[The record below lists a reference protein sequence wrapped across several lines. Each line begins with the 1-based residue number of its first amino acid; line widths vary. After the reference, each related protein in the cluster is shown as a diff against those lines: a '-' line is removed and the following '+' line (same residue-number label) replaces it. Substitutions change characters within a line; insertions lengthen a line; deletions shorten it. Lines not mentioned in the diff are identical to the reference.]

1 MGPLGAAPAVW
12 VSYRASVRRFLPPSS
27 FSTLDPLR
35 LETPAPRPGTHW
47 VAHLEAWRAVLVLSV
62 VAVAVLVLFVA
73 ARTLARRSVNDLETG
88 DRERLMLGALSC
100 VFYLG
105 LLALIGEMISG
116 DYDGSGS
123 PGLTVSIICIG
134 VVLWAGVVMADRLK
148 GVGSLHA
155 RFHERPVG
163 QKSHRK
169 ALVALVPLCVLVA
182 VASFANIEG
191 AATAMDQVRSGNL
204 AEAVV
209 EGLTPGS
216 APSNAFPTSLLVKLS
231 GGFGWASVGF
241 ANFVASDPNLPVS
254 TGSPSCSSGDCV
266 ITGTGNG
273 GDEVLGLVRGSSVA
287 WRGRALPG
295 QYPLVSPLACAS
307 NLDCIVPNDNYGFA
321 VTSDGGRHWSDLRL
335 PENIEASVAS
345 LYSATVACVPAGQC
359 FALSGSR
366 TLTGC
371 SAALPL
377 PVHRRAAHC
386 CPRSRRDTPRHPRL
400 EHKPLEPHVPDPSRL
415 PRGRR
420 RQNSSLVHH
429 QDRRRRPH
437 LENGRPGER
446 DPGTRPAGLPRRV
459 PLRSGRRY
467 GMAERLRPGSR
478 DHSHEHRR
486 RHDLALLA
494 RRAQGTILTSVACM
508 SSRACIASGET
519 ASAGSWDGI
528 LPAGGLFVVSTVG
541 VGLPWTKVQAPRGRF
556 AASGAACGAQGCVIT
571 GEELEPGPAGDFFDG
586 MNLNGSPAT
595 TGVVLRWAPATGL
608 RLLRTSPLPRG
619 VVQPVVAIP

>member
-1 MGPLGAAPAVW
+1 M
-12 VSYRASVRRFLPPSS
+12 
-27 FSTLDPLR
+27 
-35 LETPAPRPGTHW
+35 
-47 VAHLEAWRAVLVLSV
+47 

-359 FALSGSR
+359 FALAVRELSLAARRRCRCQSTAVLLTVARDQDVTLHAIPGSNISLWS
-366 TLTGC
+366 LT
-371 SAALPL
+371 
-377 PVHRRAAHC
+377 
-386 CPRSRRDTPRHPRL
+386 CPTPRVCLAVGADKTHPSFIIRT
-400 EHKPLEPHVPDPSRL
+400 DDA
-415 PRGRR
+415 GRTWKT
-420 RQNSSLVHH
+420 V
-429 QDRRRRPH
+429 
-437 LENGRPGER
+437 
-446 DPGTRPAGLPRRV
+446 
-459 PLRSGRRY
+459 
-467 GMAERLRPGSR
+467 
-478 DHSHEHRR
+478 
-486 RHDLALLA
+486 DLASGTPALDQLDCPDA
-494 RRAQGTILTSVACM
+494 RHCVAVGDTGWPNGYGPVRAIILTSTDAGMTWRSWRGAPQGTILTSVACM